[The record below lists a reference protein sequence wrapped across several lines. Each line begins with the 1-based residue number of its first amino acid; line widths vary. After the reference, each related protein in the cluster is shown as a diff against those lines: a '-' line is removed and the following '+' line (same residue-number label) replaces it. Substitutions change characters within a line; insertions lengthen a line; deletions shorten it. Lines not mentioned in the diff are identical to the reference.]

1 MVINSPLPRLRGKN
15 KKACFNNSWVLYI
28 PGFQSFPDKYHFKNL
43 NWPSITSQSY
53 PLHKYILV
61 YDLVLGLLVFSIAI
75 QVSTEKNNWQTSIC
89 VNEYLHEDLCV
100 FINKCVLCEWF
111 VCVHTYKWETNS
123 INVATKKQAIQI
135 IAELT
140 IKLNLAS
147 LFSDK

>member
-1 MVINSPLPRLRGKN
+1 MSCFGCITKKKKVNDLVINSPLPRLRGKN

-28 PGFQSFPDKYHFKNL
+28 PSFQSFPDKYHFKNL

-53 PLHKYILV
+53 PLHIYILV

-100 FINKCVLCEWF
+100 SINKCVLCEWF
-111 VCVHTYKWETNS
+111 VCTSERQT
-123 INVATKKQAIQI
+123 A
-135 IAELT
+135 
-140 IKLNLAS
+140 
-147 LFSDK
+147 